1 MKPAPFD
8 YVRAGSVG
16 EVHDL
21 LAAEGGDARV
31 LAGGQT
37 LLPMLSMRLARPK
50 TLIDI
55 THIQELNRLGIER
68 DFIRVGAGVRQA
80 QLMGMFELASIQP
93 LLAQV
98 LPWVG
103 HAQTRSRGT
112 VCGSIAHADPSA
124 ELPLALVALGGMVEL
139 SAKGRRRKVAAEQF
153 FTGMMATARTD
164 DELIEAVTIPV
175 RRPGYGYAFREF
187 GRRHGDFAIV
197 ACAAIAN
204 EAGARLAVG
213 GVADRPVARE
223 FIGAAANGRE
233 LDDAL
238 DMFAWDLDARDD
250 LHATAAYR
258 RGLVRAFGREVIE
271 EARRCRA

>member
-21 LAAEGGDARV
+21 LAVEGGDARI

-55 THIQELNRLGIER
+55 THIQELCRLGIER
-68 DFIRVGAGVRQA
+68 DFIRVGAAVRQA
-80 QLMGMFELASIQP
+80 QLMGMFELANIQP
-93 LLAQV
+93 LVAQV

-124 ELPLALVALGGMVEL
+124 ELPLALVALGGSVEL
-139 SAKGRRRKVAAEQF
+139 SARGRRRKVAAEQF
-153 FTGMMATARTD
+153 FAGMMATARTD

-175 RRPGYGYAFREF
+175 RRPGHGYAFREF

-197 ACAAIAN
+197 ACAAVASEN
-204 EAGARLAVG
+204 GVRLAVG

-223 FIGAAANGRE
+223 FTEANGR
-233 LDDAL
+233 AL
-238 DMFAWDLDARDD
+238 DEALDVFAWDLDARDD